1 MKINEEMKMKSHLI
15 SGNVKNNLKNIF
27 NMKGMKLNVKG

>member
-1 MKINEEMKMKSHLI
+1 MKINEGMKMKSRLV